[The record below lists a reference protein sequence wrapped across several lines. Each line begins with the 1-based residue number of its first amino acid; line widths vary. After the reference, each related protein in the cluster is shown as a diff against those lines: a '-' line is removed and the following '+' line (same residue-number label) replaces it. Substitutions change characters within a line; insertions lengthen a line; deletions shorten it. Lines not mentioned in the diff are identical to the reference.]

1 MRKVFIDTLVELAE
15 KDPRVLL
22 LTGDI
27 GYLALEPFAD
37 KFPGRY
43 FNGGVAEQNLV
54 GVATGLAE
62 AGFVPF
68 VYSIATFSAL
78 RPYDFIRNGPAL
90 HRLPVRIVGVGG
102 GFEYGHNGIT
112 HYAVEDVAVMRT
124 QPGITVISP
133 ADNGQARSALLA
145 TWDIPGPVY
154 YRLGKD
160 AKTIVPG
167 LDGRFERGRAQI
179 VAEGGDLLIL
189 AMGSIAKEAAGAAE
203 ILRAKGLACTV
214 AVVAEAN
221 PAPVDDLA
229 GLLGKFKAAMTVEA
243 HYINGA
249 LGSIAAEVIAEHGLS
264 CRLARCG
271 IRTMPAGFSGSEEY
285 MNRACGLDRVSLAET
300 ALKLARE
307 SAFGGAEK

>member
-1 MRKVFIDTLVELAE
+1 MRKIFVDTLVELAA

-27 GYLALEPFAD
+27 GYLALEPFAE

-43 FNGGVAEQNLV
+43 FNAGVAEQNLV

-62 AGFVPF
+62 AGFIPF

-112 HYAVEDVAVMRT
+112 HYAIEDVAVMRT

-133 ADNGQARSALLA
+133 ADNAQARSALLA
-145 TWDIPGPVY
+145 TWAIPGPVY

-160 AKTIVPG
+160 ARTVVPG
-167 LDGRFERGRAQI
+167 LDGRFERGRVQI
-179 VAEGGDLLIL
+179 VSEGGDLLIL
-189 AMGSIAKEAAGAAE
+189 AMGSISSEAAAAAE
-203 ILRAKGLACTV
+203 LLRAKGLACTM
-214 AVVAEAN
+214 AVLAEAN
-221 PAPVDDLA
+221 PAPAEDLA
-229 GLLGKFKAAMTVEA
+229 ALLGKFKAAMTVEA
-243 HYINGA
+243 HYVNGA
-249 LGSIAAEVIAEHGLS
+249 LGSMAAEVIAERGLP

-271 IRTMPAGFSGSEEY
+271 IRTMPAGFSGSEDY
-285 MNRACGLDRVSLAET
+285 MNRSCGLDRESLAAT

-307 SAFGGAEK
+307 AGCGGK

>member
-27 GYLALEPFAD
+27 GYLALEPFAE

-43 FNGGVAEQNLV
+43 FNAGVAEQNMV

-78 RPYDFIRNGPAL
+78 RAYDFIRNGPAL

-102 GFEYGHNGIT
+102 GFEYGHNGLT
-112 HYAVEDVAVMRT
+112 HYALEDVAVMRT

-133 ADNGQARSALLA
+133 ADNAQTRSALLA
-145 TWDIPGPVY
+145 TWNIPGPVY

-160 AKTIVPG
+160 ADAVVPG
-167 LDGRFERGRAQI
+167 LEGRFERGRVQV

-189 AMGSIAKEAAGAAE
+189 AMGGIAKEAAGAAE
-203 ILRAKGLACTV
+203 ILRTKGLACTV
-214 AVVAEAN
+214 AVMAEAN
-221 PAPVDDLA
+221 PAPAGDLA
-229 GLLGKFKAAMTVEA
+229 RLLGKFKAAMTVEA
-243 HYINGA
+243 HYINGG
-249 LGSIAAEVIAEHGLS
+249 LGSIAAEVIAERGLS
-264 CRLARCG
+264 CRLVRCG
-271 IRTMPAGFSGSEEY
+271 VGTMPAGISGGEEY
-285 MNRACGLDRVSLAET
+285 MNRAYGLDRASLAGT
-300 ALKLARE
+300 ALKLVRGVKN
-307 SAFGGAEK
+307 GGEPS

>member
-1 MRKVFIDTLVELAE
+1 MRKIFVDTLVELAA

-27 GYLALEPFAD
+27 GYLALEPFAE

-43 FNGGVAEQNLV
+43 FNCGVAEQNLV

-102 GFEYGHNGIT
+102 GFEYGHNGVT
-112 HYAVEDVAVMRT
+112 HYAIEDVAVMRA

-133 ADNGQARSALLA
+133 ADNAQARTALLA

-167 LDGRFERGRAQI
+167 LDGRFERGRVQ
-179 VAEGGDLLIL
+179 VVSEGGDLLIL
-189 AMGSIAKEAAGAAE
+189 AMGSIAAEAAAAAE
-203 ILRAKGLACTV
+203 LLRARGTACTV
-214 AVVAEAN
+214 AVLAEAN
-221 PAPVDDLA
+221 PAPEEDLA
-229 GLLGKFKAAMTVEA
+229 ALLGKFKAVMTVEA
-243 HYINGA
+243 HYVNGA
-249 LGSIAAEVIAEHGLS
+249 LGSLAAEIIAEGGLP

-271 IRTMPAGFSGSEEY
+271 IRAMPAGFSGSEAY
-285 MNRACGLDRVSLAET
+285 MNRSCGLDRASLAET
-300 ALKLARE
+300 ALKLSQAGP
-307 SAFGGAEK
+307 GGK